1 MEPLQ
6 RKLGVAMPH
15 LRQQARIIGTGA
27 YLPKNILNNF
37 DLEKLVETSDEWIFS
52 RTGIKERRIA
62 GEKEFP
68 STMGAAAAE
77 KALEEASTKAT
88 DIDMILVAT
97 MTADY
102 QSTSTAALIQH
113 EIGATHA
120 AAVDLQAACT
130 GFIYALSMAKA
141 YIESGIY
148 RNVLVVAAEKMS
160 SFVDYKDRNT
170 CILFG
175 DGAAAV
181 VVSNQGAGLAINSI
195 CLGANGTLSEL
206 LGIPAGGSR
215 NPASS
220 ETVGANQHYIRMQG
234 KEIFKH
240 AVRLMT
246 LTAKDCLEKANVK
259 ESEIAWLVPHQANE
273 RIIDAIAK
281 AFEIQSNKV
290 FKTVHKY
297 GNTSASSI
305 PLALNDLLHEQTIEP
320 NQHILLLG
328 FGAGLTFGAAILTQI
343 QG

>member
-1 MEPLQ
+1 
-6 RKLGVAMPH
+6 MPH
-15 LRQQARIIGTGA
+15 AIHQARIIGTGA
-27 YLPKNILNNF
+27 YLPKNILSNH

-52 RTGIKERRIA
+52 RTGIRQRRIA
-62 GEKEFP
+62 EADEFP
-68 STMGAAAAE
+68 STMGAAAA
-77 KALEEASTKAT
+77 KNALENAAMKAIE
-88 DIDMILVAT
+88 IDMILVAT

-113 EIGATHA
+113 EIGASRA

-130 GFIYALSMAKA
+130 GFIYALSIAKA

-148 RNVLVVAAEKMS
+148 RNVLVIASEKMS
-160 SFVDYKDRNT
+160 SFVDYQDRNT

-181 VVSNQGAGLAINSI
+181 VVSHQGPGLAISSI

-215 NPASS
+215 HPASI
-220 ETVGANQHYIRMQG
+220 ETVETRQHFIKMQG
-234 KEIFKH
+234 KELFKQ

-246 LTAKDCLEKANVK
+246 ATANECLEKAAVK
-259 ESEIAWLVPHQANE
+259 ESEITWLVPHQAND
-273 RIIDAIAK
+273 RIINALAK
-281 AFEIQSNKV
+281 TFEIQPHKV

-305 PLALNDLLHEQTIEP
+305 PIALNDLLSKHSIEP
-320 NQHILLLG
+320 NQHVLLVG
-328 FGAGLTFGAAILTQI
+328 FGAGLTYGATLLTQI
-343 QG
+343 